1 LVPEGGVA
9 SGRFTIRTLLGEVFL
24 LDEVELLD
32 VLGATGE
39 ISWVLSSTVGTFW
52 GELVGLG

>member
-1 LVPEGGVA
+1 MCSPFMT
-9 SGRFTIRTLLGEVFL
+9 RPFLGDDIP

-32 VLGATGE
+32 ILGATGE

-52 GELVGLG
+52 GGSLAVWGNLS